1 MTSMSWNEYIC
12 DIDILLDEKD
22 YYDALGRY
30 LLNNNILYNKERYHN
45 VLVDVICNIDKNV
58 ITVNNSVN
66 NLKFYIIS
74 LHQCIHIIHS
84 KFSNSDLFSLCR
96 KGIELIGVKMKS
108 CLIKYIHDVDKLFKN
123 KNYVDALESY
133 KLILPQLNQC
143 VDIRNKKIYECLN
156 YIEDVTHSVKKRIRL
171 CEKKIKT
178 NKITLFRIIIYILLI
193 IIPIVMIHKILNM

>member
-30 LLNNNILYNKERYHN
+30 LLNTNILYDKERYHN
-45 VLVDVICNIDKNV
+45 VLVDVICNIDKNN

-66 NLKFYIIS
+66 NLKFYIIT
-74 LHQCIHIIHS
+74 LHKCIHIIHS
-84 KFSNSDLFSLCR
+84 KFSNSLLFSLCR

-133 KLILPQLNQC
+133 KLILPQLNHC

-156 YIEDVTHSVKKRIRL
+156 YIEDVKHSVKKRIRL
-171 CEKKIKT
+171 CEKKLKLIKLHYFQL
-178 NKITLFRIIIYILLI
+178 LFIYYLLYQ
-193 IIPIVMIHKILNM
+193 